1 MTTRRLLEGKVAIV
15 TGASRSIGAASARA
29 FAEAGAAVV
38 LAARTEAAIQAI
50 AQDIESKGGN
60 ALAVPTDVTD
70 PESVARLVEQ
80 TLAKFGRL
88 DLAFNNAGSGH
99 VPTPLADTSFEDF
112 ETGLK
117 TNLYGAFLGMKY
129 EIPAMLAAGGGAIV
143 NMSSTAG
150 LQGAPG
156 MGPYAAGKHGVVAL
170 TKSAALDYGKRNI
183 RVNAIAPGPIVN
195 SAGWA
200 APRRWRGPRFGC
212 ARTRPRSSPARCSPS
227 MAAAS
232 PAARE
237 SNPSPGAEIKVLWTD
252 KPPCDSGFAKPRLWR
267 DQSQYAATSVAA

>member
-1 MTTRRLLEGKVAIV
+1 M
-15 TGASRSIGAASARA
+15 
-29 FAEAGAAVV
+29 
-38 LAARTEAAIQAI
+38 LAARTEAAIIAI
-50 AQDIESKGGN
+50 AKGIETGGGK

-80 TLAKFGRL
+80 TVKTFGRL
-88 DLAFNNAGSGH
+88 DVAFNNAGAGQM
-99 VPTPLADTSFEDF
+99 PTPLADISFEDF

-129 EIPAMLAAGGGAIV
+129 EIPAMLAVGGGAIV

-170 TKSAALDYGKRNI
+170 TKTAALDYGKRNI

-195 SAGWA
+195 EQMSQLGEERLQQIARFIPLGRLGRVEEVARVAVWLCSDEASFITGAVLSVDGGRLAG
-200 APRRWRGPRFGC
+200 
-212 ARTRPRSSPARCSPS
+212 
-227 MAAAS
+227 
-232 PAARE
+232 
-237 SNPSPGAEIKVLWTD
+237 GAGI
-252 KPPCDSGFAKPRLWR
+252 
-267 DQSQYAATSVAA
+267 

>member
-1 MTTRRLLEGKVAIV
+1 M
-15 TGASRSIGAASARA
+15 
-29 FAEAGAAVV
+29 
-38 LAARTEAAIQAI
+38 LAARTEAAIIAI
-50 AQDIESKGGN
+50 AKEIESGGGN

-80 TLAKFGRL
+80 AVKTFGRL
-88 DLAFNNAGSGH
+88 DVAFNNAGAGQM
-99 VPTPLADTSFEDF
+99 PTPLADISFEDF

-129 EIPAMLAAGGGAIV
+129 EIPAMLAVGGGAIV

-170 TKSAALDYGKRNI
+170 TKAAALDYGKRNI

-195 SAGWA
+195 EQMSHLGEERLQQIARFVPLGRLGRVEEVALAAVWLCSDQASFITGAVLSVDGGRLAG
-200 APRRWRGPRFGC
+200 
-212 ARTRPRSSPARCSPS
+212 
-227 MAAAS
+227 
-232 PAARE
+232 
-237 SNPSPGAEIKVLWTD
+237 GAGI
-252 KPPCDSGFAKPRLWR
+252 
-267 DQSQYAATSVAA
+267 